1 MNGFMKKTNREN
13 GQKLKGFRKQNNLT
27 LQDMSKI
34 VNRSTRTIRYWES
47 GDVTIP
53 KNIIEKLNEE
63 YNIRLTIAFPSGASV
78 TKTTM
83 VPKNNMLKSQLQK
96 LQQEFN
102 DKINKI
108 LETL

>member
-1 MNGFMKKTNREN
+1 MNGFMKKTNGEN

-53 KNIIEKLNEE
+53 KNIIEKL
-63 YNIRLTIAFPSGASV
+63 
-78 TKTTM
+78 
-83 VPKNNMLKSQLQK
+83 
-96 LQQEFN
+96 
-102 DKINKI
+102 
-108 LETL
+108 

>member
-1 MNGFMKKTNREN
+1 MNGFMKKTNGEN

-53 KNIIEKLNEE
+53 KK
-63 YNIRLTIAFPSGASV
+63 YY
-78 TKTTM
+78 
-83 VPKNNMLKSQLQK
+83 
-96 LQQEFN
+96 
-102 DKINKI
+102 
-108 LETL
+108 

>member
-63 YNIRLTIAFPSGASV
+63 YNIRLTIAFPSGTSV

-96 LQQEFN
+96 LQQKFN
-102 DKINKI
+102 DEINKI